1 MSHIPRPSSMS
12 ARAPSSSTSTTPTPS
27 LSTTTTSAAAAPP
40 ALAQATLSTSTLPA
54 NSYGAQRL
62 LEKQHEWQG
71 VALLKHASG
80 RMLQQVESLAREGD
94 VMADGGKAIGSV
106 LANWPNVFRIISLCA
121 APQPAAPNGTTP
133 HDSPEGH
140 EAPEGEAEQEV
151 EEAQVLPRLV
161 RLQVDGLQSAE
172 GRGEGA

>member
-1 MSHIPRPSSMS
+1 MS
-12 ARAPSSSTSTTPTPS
+12 APAPPSSSSTAAQAS
-27 LSTTTTSAAAAPP
+27 LSSAA
-40 ALAQATLSTSTLPA
+40 LSQTT
-54 NSYGAQRL
+54 YGAQRL

-71 VALLKHASG
+71 VAMLKEASG

-121 APQPAAPNGTTP
+121 QTPASAPNGAAP
-133 HDSPEGH
+133 PE
-140 EAPEGEAEQEV
+140 EPEEPE
-151 EEAQVLPRLV
+151 VLPRLV

-172 GRGEGA
+172 GRAEA